1 MSFLHIFRKSLREQS
16 RDILMLSL
24 TLVFAP
30 MFVFLYWLF
39 FPGGGSTTFDVIVQN
54 NDIPMQMSDGSM
66 LSAGEGILEALKT
79 VTYADDKPILRVEPT
94 LDRTDAEKRLKDHE
108 AEVLLIIPED
118 FSSDILARLEGS
130 PLETA
135 SVTLVGDLTN
145 PYYAL
150 AAVMVGSAVEQYGQG
165 AVRQVSPIE
174 FIEVALGASSAR
186 SEFDLYIPGLMIF
199 AVIMLIFLA
208 AMAVTREMESGTL
221 RRLKLTPMTSF
232 DFLGGIS
239 AALIVIAIAQVVL
252 TFLAAQAL
260 GFESQGPIW
269 VAILVGVITS
279 FSIIGAGMVVAS
291 LSKSVSQAFIIANF
305 PLALFIF
312 FTNAVFPIQ
321 KVPLFSIAGRT
332 ISLWDFLP
340 PTHAVVA
347 LNKVLTLGAG
357 LEDVVYELSALV
369 ILSVLYFAL
378 GVWLFNRTQM
388 RRA

>member
-1 MSFLHIFRKSLREQS
+1 
-16 RDILMLSL
+16 
-24 TLVFAP
+24 
-30 MFVFLYWLF
+30 
-39 FPGGGSTTFDVIVQN
+39 
-54 NDIPMQMSDGSM
+54 
-66 LSAGEGILEALKT
+66 

-150 AAVMVGSAVEQYGQG
+150 AAVMMGSAVEQYGQG
-165 AVRQVSPIE
+165 AVRQVSPIQ
-174 FIEVALGASSAR
+174 FTEVALGASAAR

-305 PLALFIF
+305 PLALFMF

>member
-1 MSFLHIFRKSLREQS
+1 MNFLHIFRKSLREQS

-30 MFVFLYWLF
+30 LFVLLYWLF
-39 FPGGGSTTFDVIVQN
+39 FPGGSTTFDVIVQN
-54 NDIPMQMSDGSM
+54 NDIPAQLSDGST
-66 LSAGEGILEALKT
+66 LSAGEGIFGVLET
-79 VTYADDKPILRVEPT
+79 ITYADDKQILKVTPM
-94 LDRTDAEKRLKDHE
+94 LDRNEAEELLKDHE

-118 FSSDILARLEGS
+118 FSGIIAARLQDSKQE
-130 PLETA
+130 PA

-145 PYYAL
+145 PYYAI

-165 AVRQVSPIE
+165 AIGQVSPIQ
-174 FIEVALGASSAR
+174 FREVALGASAAR

-208 AMAVTREMESGTL
+208 AMAVTREVEAGTL
-221 RRLKLTPMTSF
+221 RRLQLTPMTSF

-239 AALIVIAIAQVVL
+239 AAMIVIAIVQVVL
-252 TFLAAQAL
+252 TFVTAQAL
-260 GFESQGPIW
+260 GFESQGPVW

-279 FSIIGAGMVVAS
+279 VSIIGAGMIVAS

-305 PLALFIF
+305 PLALFMF

-321 KVPLFSIAGRT
+321 KVPLFTIAGRT

-347 LNKVLTLGAG
+347 LNKVLTMGAG
-357 LEDVVYELSALV
+357 LGDVVYELGALV
-369 ILSVLYFAL
+369 ILSLLYFAL
-378 GVWLFNRTQM
+378 GVWVFGRTHM
-388 RRA
+388 KST